1 MCCRAVKVSRPV
13 PRPASRHLPGEKNMA
28 TRRPRADSP
37 AVTATANVH
46 LWGQL
51 AGQVLEFANGR
62 VGFTYDR
69 HYLATGRALSPKH
82 LPLEA
87 GIFEFP
93 GLRNSE
99 VFLGLPGVLAGSLP
113 GAFGHNIIHSYFKA

>member
-13 PRPASRHLPGEKNMA
+13 PRPASRHLPGDENRRQ
-28 TRRPRADSP
+28 RRPRADSP

-93 GLRNSE
+93 ELRNSQM
-99 VFLGLPGVLAGSLP
+99 VLRFSGVPA
-113 GAFGHNIIHSYFKA
+113 